1 MASYSHNH
9 DLLVS
14 EANNRASSSG
24 RYAYKAVLGE
34 GNFGSVLKATD
45 NSTNEDVAIK
55 IIRIKK

>member
-14 EANNRASSSG
+14 EANNQASNNG

-34 GNFGSVLKATD
+34 GSFGSVLKATD
-45 NSTNEDVAIK
+45 KSTD
-55 IIRIKK
+55 